1 MDELTIDEP
10 HMDIPVYMNILNTYL
25 SHNGCILHTQEAALT
40 IYKAYFKNNKDGD
53 LFDKMCGDMVD
64 QVNSLVGSYGKKIDP
79 DIILLLITKNN
90 TPISI
95 FHGTIDIVKESNDH
109 ILLSDITCSNPD
121 ELRRGGMFLRFYAVL
136 LAKQIDPE
144 LIALTGGIS
153 GGIPALAED
162 DSVEVEE
169 AKRTKLIEYHL
180 KHGAKLDEDN
190 HIFTYTLPTIQT
202 QILKLFTIPAT
213 IKKRKTIKTKTQKRN
228 TIKSKRLRYTKR
240 KYRMV

>member
-1 MDELTIDEP
+1 MDELTIDKP
-10 HMDIPVYMNILNTYL
+10 HMDIPEYMNILNTYL
-25 SHNGCILHTQEAALT
+25 SDNGCILHTQEAALT

-64 QVNSLVGSYGKKIDP
+64 QVTSLVGSRGKKIDP

-95 FHGTIDIVKESNDH
+95 FHGTIETDH
-109 ILLSDITCSNPD
+109 TLTSDITCSNPD

-153 GGIPALAED
+153 GGIPALAEG
-162 DSVEVEE
+162 DSVEEEE
-169 AKRTKLIEYHL
+169 AKRANLIKYHVN
-180 KHGAKLDEDN
+180 HGANLDEHN
-190 HIFTYTLPTIQT
+190 HMFTYTLPTIQT
-202 QILKLFTIPAT
+202 QILKLFTIPAP